1 MKIYKYA
8 KKSSQWHII
17 VMVIWGGKIMDF
29 FSLYILI
36 FYNKQVL
43 ILS

>member
-1 MKIYKYA
+1 
-8 KKSSQWHII
+8 
-17 VMVIWGGKIMDF
+17 MVILGGKIMDF
-29 FSLYILI
+29 ILFSLYILI